1 MGVNFFR
8 KKVPEGNAEKKC
20 NLVNGSDNIEKYNHL
35 RGNSRGICHAPF
47 NSLRFERYGRV
58 YVCCHNNSFVA
69 GIYPLQSLREIWQGT
84 ALESLRNQFKNN
96 TFHTGCSE
104 CTDAVAKGNF
114 SSVSAS
120 MFDTYPVN
128 DSYPSML
135 DFKIDNTCNLDCIM
149 CFPFSSCQKKSEG
162 FDAGSA
168 FSMYNDTFLNELN
181 DIIPHLTNARFSG
194 GEPFLSD
201 FTREIWQRILT
212 LNKNCII
219 SVQTNAN
226 VLNDSIK
233 DLLEQGRFSINV
245 SLDALNPEIYK
256 QIRVNGSI
264 EKVVENIE
272 YFSQYCKRKGTKL
285 SFTVCP
291 MRANVEELPVLVEFC
306 NKHNAYIWF
315 SIAWYPTSL
324 ALWTLDK
331 ETLMK
336 IKTTLSKTLLPQG
349 SETENYNKKIFD
361 NFLINVQQWVD
372 LAENRETGK
381 PISLENFESE
391 VAKNIDSYFADLKHL
406 NINNLDKRRALML
419 KKIKDISGK
428 IKGLHLYESSFLW
441 LRKYFSDIMFYEIL
455 ETESTENILR
465 NIEAL
470 RIK

>member
-1 MGVNFFR
+1 
-8 KKVPEGNAEKKC
+8 
-20 NLVNGSDNIEKYNHL
+20 
-35 RGNSRGICHAPF
+35 
-47 NSLRFERYGRV
+47 
-58 YVCCHNNSFVA
+58 
-69 GIYPLQSLREIWQGT
+69 
-84 ALESLRNQFKNN
+84 
-96 TFHTGCSE
+96 
-104 CTDAVAKGNF
+104 
-114 SSVSAS
+114 
-120 MFDTYPVN
+120 
-128 DSYPSML
+128 
-135 DFKIDNTCNLDCIM
+135 M

-245 SLDALNPEIYK
+245 SIDALNPEIYK

-272 YFSQYCKRKGTKL
+272 YFSQYCKRKGSKL

-291 MRANVEELPVLVEFC
+291 MRANVEELPALVEFC

-336 IKTTLSKTLLPQG
+336 IKTTLSKTLLTQG
-349 SETENYNKKIFD
+349 SEAENYNKKIFD
-361 NFLINVQQWVD
+361 DFLINVQQWVV
-372 LAENRETGK
+372 LAENRETDK

-406 NINNLDKRRALML
+406 NINNLEKRRALML

-441 LRKYFSDIMFYEIL
+441 LRKYFSNIMFYEIL